1 MSYSDV
7 QVSADH
13 RELVYQLR
21 MNVADTAEPL
31 GLAADTTPTDE
42 QLQAG
47 SARMFD
53 YVLDRI
59 SIDTAPQQCAIE
71 RLGLTI
77 LHQTNRFAELRW
89 RLRCPEPLT
98 ALVIDYEL
106 FFAIDPLHTG
116 NLKVTVPGARVAVTP
131 LTEGHSRFV
140 WDDLGEPPPS
150 GLAAFVRSGVE
161 HIVYGYDHVAF
172 LLGLLLVVAITRRGE
187 REWRPRRIGAA
198 IRYTAVIVTSF
209 TIAHSLTLIAAA
221 LGWISLSPAI
231 VETAIAASIVYIGIE
246 NTLRPD
252 ARYRW
257 ALTFAFGLVHGLGFA
272 SVLSHLLPPEEII
285 LPLLAFNV
293 GVELGQLLLV
303 VTVVPLLQI
312 TASRLLGAPRY
323 RSWLVPIGS
332 SMVGALGFLWL
343 VERLFGVVILGF

>member
-31 GLAADTTPTDE
+31 GLAADTTPTDD
-42 QLQAG
+42 QLRAA
-47 SARMFD
+47 SARVFD
-53 YVLDRI
+53 YVLDHI
-59 SIDTAPQQCAIE
+59 TIDTGGQACAIE

-77 LHQTNRFAELRW
+77 LHQTDRFAELSW
-89 RLRCPEPLT
+89 RLRCPQPLT
-98 ALVIDYEL
+98 ALIIDYQL

-116 NLKVTVPGARVAVTP
+116 NLKVTVPGADVAVTP
-131 LTEGHSRFV
+131 LTEDHSRFV

-150 GLAAFVRSGVE
+150 GLAAFVRSGVA
-161 HIVYGYDHVAF
+161 HILHGYDHVAF

-187 REWRPRRIGAA
+187 REWRPRRVIPA

-231 VETAIAASIVYIGIE
+231 VETAIAASIIYIAIE

-252 ARYRW
+252 TRYRW

-272 SVLSHLLPPEEII
+272 SVLSHQLPPDQII

-293 GVELGQLLLV
+293 GVELGQLVLV

-312 TASRLLGAPRY
+312 TAHRILGAPRY
-323 RSWLVPIGS
+323 RTWLVPIGS
-332 SMVGALGFLWL
+332 LLIGALGFLWL
-343 VERLFGVVILGF
+343 IERLFGVEILGF